1 MRTYLKLASLVTT
14 EPGASPARALDN
26 VSGARLELGD
36 AALKRIGLRSSQ
48 DMEERVTRRAEVKMA
63 EKCILTVWWLVS
75 WIEVL
80 KVGWFGID
88 LVCSDSNVVADDE
101 KDVWE
106 DLEGVFMSFRLS
118 SNFLF

>member
-48 DMEERVTRRAEVKMA
+48 GHGGEGDEEGRSEDGGEVHFDG
-63 EKCILTVWWLVS
+63 LV
-75 WIEVL
+75 
-80 KVGWFGID
+80 VG
-88 LVCSDSNVVADDE
+88 
-101 KDVWE
+101 
-106 DLEGVFMSFRLS
+106 
-118 SNFLF
+118 FLD

>member
-1 MRTYLKLASLVTT
+1 M
-14 EPGASPARALDN
+14 
-26 VSGARLELGD
+26 
-36 AALKRIGLRSSQ
+36 
-48 DMEERVTRRAEVKMA
+48 KMA